1 VPAQRATLLA
11 TLACVIAAG
20 CWAANAVI
28 ATGAFERGVSPAQLA
43 QARVVVALVPLALV
57 LVVARR
63 DLLRPPRGSVP
74 ALLGFGAS
82 MVVVNVS
89 YYVAI
94 DRVPVG
100 VAISLQY
107 TAPVLILAGMALITR
122 RSPPALIWLAGAM
135 TLVGAILVSAALG
148 SAAGSAPLDRLGLL
162 AGVASAVSFAGYLLS
177 AERAGSTGS
186 HPVTTLLIGFVVAVA
201 IWVVL
206 MPPWNW
212 PIELLADP
220 QVAWR
225 VIAVGLVGTLLP
237 FALVVAALRWI
248 SSAVAGIATTAEPV
262 LAAALAWLF
271 LGQELS
277 ATQLLGGALVVAGV
291 VAAQVARPT
300 PPPRGA
306 VPVEAV

>member
-1 VPAQRATLLA
+1 MPAQRATLLA
-11 TLACVIAAG
+11 TLACVVAAG

-28 ATGAFERGVSPAQLA
+28 ATGAFERGVTPAQLA
-43 QARVVVALVPLALV
+43 QARVVVALVPLAIV
-57 LVVARR
+57 LLFLRR
-63 DLLRPPRGSVP
+63 DLLGPPRSAVP
-74 ALLGFGAS
+74 ALIGFGAS

-107 TAPVLILAGMALITR
+107 TAPVLILAGTALLSR

-135 TLVGAILVSAALG
+135 TLLGAILVSGALG
-148 SAAGSAPLDRLGLL
+148 AAAGGEPLDRLGLL
-162 AGVASAVSFAGYLLS
+162 AGVASALSFAGYLLS
-177 AERAGSTGS
+177 AERAGGTGS
-186 HPVTTLLIGFVVAVA
+186 HPVTTLFIGFVVAVV
-201 IWVVL
+201 IWIAL

-212 PIELLADP
+212 PIDLLADP
-220 QVAWR
+220 QIAWR
-225 VIAVGLVGTLLP
+225 VVAVGLVGTLLP

-291 VAAQVARPT
+291 VAAQVARPS
-300 PPPRGA
+300 PPPPEA